1 MSKKNP
7 STKDGKSVPPGKEE
21 EVTSANPEDVFLKF
35 QADLDAS
42 MNQFNDEAKKLEIVE
57 NIMKIHE
64 TIEVLPQAE
73 TPDK

>member
-35 QADLDAS
+35 
-42 MNQFNDEAKKLEIVE
+42 
-57 NIMKIHE
+57 
-64 TIEVLPQAE
+64 
-73 TPDK
+73 

>member
-21 EVTSANPEDVFLKF
+21 EVISANPEDVFLKF
-35 QADLDAS
+35 QADLETS

-57 NIMKIHE
+57 SVMKIHE
-64 TIEVLPQAE
+64 TIEILP
-73 TPDK
+73 